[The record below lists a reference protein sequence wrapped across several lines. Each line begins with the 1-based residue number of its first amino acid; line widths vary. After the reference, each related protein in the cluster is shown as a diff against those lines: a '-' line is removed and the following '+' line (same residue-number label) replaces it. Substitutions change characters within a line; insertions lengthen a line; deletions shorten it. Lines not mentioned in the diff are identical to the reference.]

1 MNRIGAVILAAGKG
15 SRMKLRVAK
24 NKVILPLGDKPMV
37 LHTVELLVKSKLKP
51 IIVVVGFAQKSV
63 MNILRFTDVVFVY
76 QRKRLGTAHAL
87 SCAFRKIPESMT
99 DLVVLQGDDSAF
111 YTKAIIKELIK
122 KHVKSRSSIT
132 LLTINVKNPYGL
144 GRIIRNKKGE
154 ITEIVEEKD
163 ANQDQKKI
171 KEINPACYIFK
182 ADFLKKYLKKVK
194 KSKLTG
200 EYYLTSLIGLAL
212 KNHKKVDTFS
222 AGNIPWRGV
231 NTPDELKEAEKMF
244 LQA

>member
-144 GRIIRNKKGE
+144 
-154 ITEIVEEKD
+154 
-163 ANQDQKKI
+163 
-171 KEINPACYIFK
+171 
-182 ADFLKKYLKKVK
+182 L
-194 KSKLTG
+194 LTNNS
-200 EYYLTSLIGLAL
+200 T
-212 KNHKKVDTFS
+212 V
-222 AGNIPWRGV
+222 
-231 NTPDELKEAEKMF
+231 
-244 LQA
+244 